1 MAVGSARAFF
11 VNRTARNSGKGR
23 ENDSR
28 WLIEHKTSIIRS
40 SKEVRYGVRF
50 MADSGRDTK
59 AGGHDSAIKDFILVA
74 GEETVF
80 H

>member
-1 MAVGSARAFF
+1 
-11 VNRTARNSGKGR
+11 
-23 ENDSR
+23 
-28 WLIEHKTSIIRS
+28 
-40 SKEVRYGVRF
+40 

>member
-1 MAVGSARAFF
+1 MCFF
-11 VNRTARNSGKGR
+11 VNRTARNSARGR

-28 WLIEHKTSIIRS
+28 WLIEHKTTIIRS
-40 SKEVRYGVRF
+40 SKEVRLGVRF
-50 MADSGRDTK
+50 MAGSGRDTK
-59 AGGHDSAIKDFILVA
+59 AGGHDPAMEDFILVA